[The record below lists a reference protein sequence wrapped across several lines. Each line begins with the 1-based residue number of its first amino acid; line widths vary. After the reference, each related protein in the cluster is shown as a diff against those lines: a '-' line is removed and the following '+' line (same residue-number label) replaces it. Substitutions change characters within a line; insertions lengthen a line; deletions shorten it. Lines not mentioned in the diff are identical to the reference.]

1 MMGRDETD
9 LSRFFNTLVTFII
22 YAFLNSTEI
31 IVILVIVH
39 YEKNERKQHRD
50 WNTLHSNP

>member
-22 YAFLNSTEI
+22 YVFLNSTEI

-39 YEKNERKQHRD
+39 YEKNERKMLIL
-50 WNTLHSNP
+50 NSNNILI